1 MNILSIK
8 EVTYN
13 SSNTQILKGIS
24 FNIKKGDCISV
35 VGQSGSG
42 KSTLLKLCADLI
54 PISSG
59 DIYFMGKSYTNYNP
73 IELRKRISYC
83 VQIPHLFGNTVYD
96 NLEFP
101 FKVRNEKVDNNRLEM
116 LLNRFNLDSSYLD
129 KNIESLSGGEKQRI
143 SIIRNLIYTPDILL
157 LDEATASLDKENA
170 YMVEKYIKELNDNG
184 VTVLWITHSEEQ
196 SRSIFNK
203 RIVISEGRVVCEEM
217 VSEMEELI

>member
-1 MNILSIK
+1 MNILRIK

-24 FNIKKGDCISV
+24 FNIKKGDCISI

-59 DIYFMGKSYTNYNP
+59 DIYFMGKSYKSYDP

-83 VQIPHLFGNTVYD
+83 VQIPYLFGNTVYD

-101 FKVRNEKVDNNRLEM
+101 FKVRDEKVDNNRLEI
-116 LLNRFNLDSSYLD
+116 LLKRFNLDSSYLD
-129 KNIESLSGGEKQRI
+129 KSIESLSGGEKQRI
-143 SIIRNLIYTPDILL
+143 SIIRNLIFIPEILL

-170 YMVEKYIKELNDNG
+170 QMVEEYIKELNNSG

-196 SRSIFNK
+196 SKSIFNK
-203 RIVISEGRVVCEEM
+203 RIVISEGI
-217 VSEMEELI
+217 VSKVEELI

>member
-8 EVTYN
+8 DVTYN

-24 FNIKKGDCISV
+24 LNVKKGDCISV

-54 PISSG
+54 PISEG

-73 IELRKRISYC
+73 TELRKRISYC
-83 VQIPHLFGNTVYD
+83 VQIPHLFGKIVYD

-101 FKVRNEKVDNNRLEM
+101 FKVRNEKVDNNKLEI
-116 LLNRFNLDSSYLD
+116 LLNRFNLDSSYLN
-129 KNIESLSGGEKQRI
+129 KNIDSLSGGEKQRI
-143 SIIRNLIYTPDILL
+143 SIIRNLIYTPEVLL
-157 LDEATASLDKENA
+157 LDEATASLDKKNA
-170 YMVEKYIKELNDNG
+170 QVIEKYIKELNNSG

-203 RIVISEGRVVCEEM
+203 RIVISEGI
-217 VSEMEELI
+217 VSKVEELI